1 MIKINKLLVP
11 ASLAILS
18 LTSCLKDKEYVNQQ
32 VGLDVSQSPKVVQ
45 ILEAPSTDVVVNV
58 SATPLVANLLTITA
72 GADVKQD
79 VTVTLA
85 LDNGAI
91 APADVLPAAEYVLPA
106 TLTVTIPK
114 GKNSASLPITLK
126 NTQNLLGTA
135 YELGFRITAVSNSE
149 YSISN
154 GYKSTIAYFIVKN
167 AYAGT
172 YNVVA
177 GGRYNCTGPTVNW
190 IFPQDPTAVSNYA
203 SFVSVGST
211 KEVETIDANKCRI
224 GIVNLG
230 GGTFLY
236 NYEVTIPPGSTGI
249 VDLKPTLVFSAN
261 FMAQTSA
268 RNLQHFTYN
277 HDTKTFTF
285 GMDYNNNAVPASGNV
300 RIDYEVLTKQ

>member
-1 MIKINKLLVP
+1 M
-11 ASLAILS
+11 
-18 LTSCLKDKEYVNQQ
+18 
-32 VGLDVSQSPKVVQ
+32 
-45 ILEAPSTDVVVNV
+45 
-58 SATPLVANLLTITA
+58 
-72 GADVKQD
+72 
-79 VTVTLA
+79 
-85 LDNGAI
+85 
-91 APADVLPAAEYVLPA
+91 
-106 TLTVTIPK
+106 
-114 GKNSASLPITLK
+114 
-126 NTQNLLGTA
+126 
-135 YELGFRITAVSNSE
+135 ITAVSNSS
-149 YSISN
+149 YGISRD
-154 GYKSTIAYFIVKN
+154 YKSMIAYFIIKN

-172 YNVVA
+172 YNVVS

-190 IFPQDPTAVSNYA
+190 TYPQNPTTVSNYA
-203 SFVSVGST
+203 SFTSVGST

-285 GMDYNNNAVPASGNV
+285 GMDYNNNPVPASGNV